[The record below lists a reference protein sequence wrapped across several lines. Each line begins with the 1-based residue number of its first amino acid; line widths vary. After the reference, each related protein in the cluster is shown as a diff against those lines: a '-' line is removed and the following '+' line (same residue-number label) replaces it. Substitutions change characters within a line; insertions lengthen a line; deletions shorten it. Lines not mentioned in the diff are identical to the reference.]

1 MRYTV
6 VAIVDMARETAWDER
21 WRGQSKRLRPMAPAR
36 HSSGGERIENGSEF
50 WNLKTCAVK
59 N

>member
-21 WRGQSKRLRPMAPAR
+21 WRGQSKGCEQWRRRGTAAE
-36 HSSGGERIENGSEF
+36 SEKIENGSEF